1 MICSSSTYK
10 SSSYK
15 VKTFGCRLNAH
26 ESEIIIK
33 HLQESGASNTI
44 VINTCAVTAEA
55 ERRSRQAIR
64 RIVRE
69 NPGTNIVVTGC
80 AAQINQD
87 NYAAIPGVTRV
98 VGNEEKLRP
107 ETWNAQDIIDKP
119 KVLVNDIMM
128 VRNTAT
134 HLVTTSQGR
143 ERAIVQVQQGCD
155 HRCTF
160 CVIPFGR
167 GNSRSVPMEVVVKQV
182 RSLVAAGYLEIVLS
196 GIDITSYGGDL
207 PGNPSL
213 GRMVRR
219 LLAMVPELPRLRLSS
234 VDPVELDDDIWRL
247 LENEQRF
254 MPHLHLS
261 LQSGDD
267 MMLKRMKRRHL
278 SEDVI
283 RLVNYAR
290 ALRPEIAFGADIIAG
305 FPTETEQMHTNT
317 VNMLLDL
324 GLQYVHIFPYSP
336 RPGTPA
342 TYMPK
347 IHDDTRKSRAA
358 ELRIIG
364 ADNLVRWLDTRVG
377 SIDRVLVERDS
388 VGHGESFAKIRVA
401 GGAVAGEIVKIIV
414 TGRDVTTLIGERTIE
429 TDK

>member
-1 MICSSSTYK
+1 MVCASNRYK
-10 SSSYK
+10 TSSYK

-26 ESEIIIK
+26 ESDLIIK
-33 HLQESGASNTI
+33 HLQDSGASNTI

-69 NPGTNIVVTGC
+69 NPQTNIVVTGC
-80 AAQINQD
+80 AAQINQE

-107 ETWNAQDIIDKP
+107 ETWKVQDTIDTP
-119 KVLVNDIMM
+119 QVSVDDIMM
-128 VRNTAT
+128 VRNTANN
-134 HLVTTSQGR
+134 LVVTSQGR

-167 GNSRSVPMEVVVKQV
+167 GNSRSVPIETVLKQV
-182 RSLVAAGYLEIVLS
+182 RSLVAAGYREIVLS
-196 GIDITSYGGDL
+196 GVDITSYGGNL

-213 GRMVRR
+213 GVMLRR
-219 LLAMVPELPRLRLSS
+219 LLAMFPDLPRLRLSS
-234 VDPVELDDDIWRL
+234 VDPVEIDDDIWRL

-267 MMLKRMKRRHL
+267 MVLKRMKRRHL
-278 SEDVI
+278 SKDVV

-290 ALRPEIAFGADIIAG
+290 ALRPDIAFGADIIAG
-305 FPTETEQMHTNT
+305 FPTETDQMHTNT

-342 TYMPK
+342 AYMPRT
-347 IHDDTRKSRAA
+347 HDDIRKSRAA

-364 ADNLVRWLDTRVG
+364 ANNLVRWLDTRVG
-377 SIDRVLVERDS
+377 TIDRVLIESDS
-388 VGHGESFAKIRVA
+388 MGHGESFAKIKVA
-401 GGAVAGEIVKIIV
+401 GGAVAGEIVKVIV
-414 TGRDVTTLIGERTIE
+414 IGRDATTLIGERTVE
-429 TDK
+429 MVK